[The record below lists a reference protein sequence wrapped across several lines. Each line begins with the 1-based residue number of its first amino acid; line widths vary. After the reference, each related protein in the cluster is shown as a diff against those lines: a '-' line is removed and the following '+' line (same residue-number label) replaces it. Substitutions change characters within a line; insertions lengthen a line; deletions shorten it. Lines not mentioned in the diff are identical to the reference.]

1 MTAMDKE
8 ISEPRSSRIGENPMM
23 NTTATTTQI
32 TTEHHSSSS
41 SPTLSPSP
49 PSSPSLSPNSNSNS
63 GCKPRDVRIL
73 LVGDPGV
80 GKTSLIYSLVSEEY
94 SEEVPAKSEEITI
107 PPDVTPDNVTTQIV
121 DYSGES
127 SISWSRHLFTSMS
140 SD

>member
-8 ISEPRSSRIGENPMM
+8 KISEPHSSRSIAGENIMV
-23 NTTATTTQI
+23 NSTTATQI
-32 TTEHHSSSS
+32 NENNSSNS
-41 SPTLSPSP
+41 SPTVSPSP
-49 PSSPSLSPNSNSNS
+49 PSSPALSPKS

-121 DYSGES
+121 DYSG
-127 SISWSRHLFTSMS
+127 TQN
-140 SD
+140 

>member
-1 MTAMDKE
+1 MTAMDKD
-8 ISEPRSSRIGENPMM
+8 ICEPQNSRISNTNGGTGENTMAVNP
-23 NTTATTTQI
+23 TTTQI
-32 TTEHHSSSS
+32 PSGNSSNS
-41 SPTLSPSP
+41 SPTISPSP
-49 PSSPSLSPNSNSNS
+49 PSSPSFSSKSS

-121 DYSGES
+121 DYSGEFIEYFS
-127 SISWSRHLFTSMS
+127 S
-140 SD
+140 